1 MEYLHDKED
10 ENLCWIC
17 LEPCL
22 NASLCNCKTYVHS
35 ICLAQ
40 WQMRKAGTTEETHCR
55 MCSKRLFDWRYVL
68 HPEYRYLEKNPVQ
81 VRLSDGQTIV
91 ITADMTKEDFAE
103 VMKSMYEVD
112 IVPNIT
118 FQCKMP
124 NDPTKTVTFD
134 GIECFD
140 AVMFCTRVATNKRK
154 QHYRQRRFS
163 RGLQSQPSS
172 LPLSQ
177 PTQQEQQ
184 TQPTPPTQRTQ
195 PIPLWNKLCR
205 FLSCHS

>member
-1 MEYLHDKED
+1 
-10 ENLCWIC
+10 
-17 LEPCL
+17 
-22 NASLCNCKTYVHS
+22 
-35 ICLAQ
+35 
-40 WQMRKAGTTEETHCR
+40 MRKAGTTEETHCR
-55 MCSKRLFDWRYVL
+55 MCSKQLFDWRYVL

-154 QHYRQRRFS
+154 QDYRQRRFS
-163 RGLQSQPSS
+163 RGLQSQAALFARSPSS
-172 LPLSQ
+172 SPLSQ
-177 PTQQEQQ
+177 PIQQEQPTEP
-184 TQPTPPTQRTQ
+184 TQPVQSTQSTQ
-195 PIPLWNKLCR
+195 STQSIPLWNKLCR